1 MHLDC
6 VLGSTSRCA
15 GYLRPG
21 GYLAQGMLYDMQRC
35 VRQQM
40 GWGETPW
47 GALRCIL
54 RGAWMRPPL
63 PCGRLWA
70 RERRRPL
77 SARLCVKRRPSRC
90 RTANRTMLA
99 FDVRASAQELW
110 AMTMTDT
117 ETLAA
122 FEVVC
127 VAVAQQVQDFKP
139 HVAGLRHARGCT
151 DALGHSQDRHG
162 NAHHLRGF
170 VRGGGPAGAGLQTA
184 RCWPSS
190 CALLPKH
197 SGP

>member
-6 VLGSTSRCA
+6 VLGGTSRCA

-54 RGAWMRPPL
+54 RGAWMRPPSRAAG
-63 PCGRLWA
+63 CGPESGDA
-70 RERRRPL
+70 RYRRPG
-77 SARLCVKRRPSRC
+77 RC

>member
-1 MHLDC
+1 MRASTNGMGRNA
-6 VLGSTSRCA
+6 LGSASMHPSGCLDA
-15 GYLRPG
+15 S
-21 GYLAQGMLYDMQRC
+21 
-35 VRQQM
+35 
-40 GWGETPW
+40 
-47 GALRCIL
+47 
-54 RGAWMRPPL
+54 PL

-77 SARLCVKRRPSRC
+77 SARFCVKRRPSRC